1 MKFKM
6 LLWYMA
12 RRMEIL
18 ARTHPEFIA
27 KLHGRDFVLQLQA
40 ESGKTVRYFQVQHN
54 RVYSRGEAHAKPDLV
69 ITFKNGDY
77 AFKVL
82 TATDKSIFMHGVQE
96 QKIKV
101 DGDFTLLMWF
111 MGISKYLR
119 PSRPRKASVEAASA
133 A

>member
-27 KLHGRDFVLQLQA
+27 KLHGRDFVLQLQT
-40 ESGKTVRYFQVQHN
+40 EGSSTVRYFQVQHN
-54 RVYSRGEAHAKPDLV
+54 RVHSRAEAHPKPDLA
-69 ITFKNGDY
+69 ITFKYGDY
-77 AFKVL
+77 GFKVL
-82 TATDKSIFMHGVQE
+82 TASDKNLFMHGVQE

-119 PSRPRKASVEAASA
+119 PSRPGVRQKKAA
-133 A
+133 